1 MSGIFKI
8 VNLHCYLPAKTA
20 LVQYKTVRDNLQRT
34 LDGED
39 CGEKVVKIIQNLKEK
54 DSWNRNVH

>member
-1 MSGIFKI
+1 M
-8 VNLHCYLPAKTA
+8 
-20 LVQYKTVRDNLQRT
+20 QYKTVRDNLQRT

-54 DSWNRNVH
+54 DQSNKIKFLSNYEISAKR